1 MPDVAFIGLTIA
13 VFAVLA
19 MAVHGVERLVGQAP
33 ESAGVGLPRGGRGAE
48 HGTEGRRDYGSAATS
63 DGGASVGAGGVGAHA
78 DGQVA
83 R

>member
-1 MPDVAFIGLTIA
+1 MSDVAFIVLTIV

-19 MAVHGVERLVGQAP
+19 MAVRGVERLVGQAP
-33 ESAGVGLPRGGRGAE
+33 EREGAGLPGGGQSAE
-48 HGTEGRRDYGSAATS
+48 YGTEGPCDEGSVVTS
-63 DGGASVGAGGVGAHA
+63 GGGAIVGVGGVGAHP

>member
-1 MPDVAFIGLTIA
+1 MSDVAFIVLTIV

-19 MAVHGVERLVGQAP
+19 MAVHGVERLVGLAP
-33 ESAGVGLPRGGRGAE
+33 EREGVGLPGGGRGTE
-48 HGTEGRRDYGSAATS
+48 YGTEGPRDYGSAAAS
-63 DGGASVGAGGVGAHA
+63 GGGASVGVGGVGAHA